1 MVIHQNRDMGVNSI
15 EARRNHVCYGM
26 GIGVIIVDEVYPGF
40 PGDVRNASAYPF
52 PVQYEIAEGLDSQA
66 LVADDNSSCRAP
78 IIRAAKKL
86 ERMGCRAIAAECG
99 YFAYFQQDVEEQVD
113 VPVFMSALLQV
124 PFMQRVIS
132 PDKLVGILTPKAQF
146 LTPTMLRSVGI
157 DPDSNIV
164 IGGADDL
171 GVKEFDRL
179 YHADPQGGVVP
190 GASYDKAQDELVR
203 ASSAF
208 VAAHPK
214 IGALLLTCTGYP
226 PFARAVQRAIDLP
239 LFSWGT
245 LLDYAYSVVVHRDYY
260 GHV

>member
-1 MVIHQNRDMGVNSI
+1 MIHQNRDMGISSI
-15 EARRNHVCYGM
+15 EARKNHVCYGM

-52 PVQYEIAEGLDSQA
+52 PVQYEIAEGLEFEA
-66 LVADDNSSCRAP
+66 LVADDNSACRRP

-99 YFAYFQQDVEEQVD
+99 YFAYFQQDVVEQVD

-124 PFMQRVIS
+124 PLMQRLIS
-132 PDKLVGILTPKAQF
+132 PGRLVGILTPVARF
-146 LTPTMLRSVGI
+146 LTPTMLHSVGI

-164 IGGADDL
+164 IGGADEF
-171 GVKEFDRL
+171 GVKEFDKL
-179 YHADPQGGVVP
+179 YHSDPQSGAGP
-190 GASYDKAQDELVR
+190 GASYDRAQDELVR
-203 ASSAF
+203 AASAF
-208 VAAHPK
+208 VAANPT

-226 PFARAVQRAIDLP
+226 PFARAVQRATDLP
-239 LFSWGT
+239 VFGWGT